1 MRAMKREEKGKG
13 ATERLVRGDP
23 NRGSRGCAK
32 ELDMGLFQFGFLREP
47 RSTPPR
53 VPALTASSRLWAE
66 HQSGG
71 HG

>member
-1 MRAMKREEKGKG
+1 MKREEKGKG
-13 ATERLVRGDP
+13 ATERVVRGDS

-32 ELDMGLFQFGFLREP
+32 ELDIGLLQVGFLREP
-47 RSTPPR
+47 RTTPPC
-53 VPALTASSRLWAE
+53 VPAITAFSRLWAE